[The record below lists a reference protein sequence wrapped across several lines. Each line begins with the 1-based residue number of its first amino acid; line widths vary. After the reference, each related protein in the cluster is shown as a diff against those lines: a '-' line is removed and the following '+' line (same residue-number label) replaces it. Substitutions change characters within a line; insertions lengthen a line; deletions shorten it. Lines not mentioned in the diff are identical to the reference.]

1 MVSEGKWMI
10 KIYVVCDAG
19 MGSSALGASLLKREF
34 KNSRVEVQI
43 QNVSIDMDMQ
53 EADLLVTH
61 QHFEPSLRKHYPG
74 KQIVGLDDF
83 LNKQNL
89 KKVVQMMEN
98 TKKAV
103 LLKSNI
109 RIKTE
114 IVSSDEAIVAV
125 GRQLLESGYVEEK
138 YIEGMLERDHSL
150 SVFMGNKIAL
160 PHGEYEYKKNILN
173 SGIVVDVYP
182 NGIDWHGETV
192 NLVVGLAGIGE
203 DHIQILSNIATVFGE
218 IEEVDKVLE
227 HQDIDMIFDLLTA
240 EEEA

>member
-1 MVSEGKWMI
+1 MVSKGEWMI

-19 MGSSALGASLLKREF
+19 MGSSALGASLLKKEF
-34 KNSRVEVQI
+34 KNSSVEVQI
-43 QNVSIDMDMQ
+43 QNVSIDMDMR

-61 QHFEPSLRKHYPG
+61 KHFEASLKKHYPG

-98 TKKAV
+98 TRKAV

-114 IVSSDEAIVAV
+114 SVTSDEAIVAV
-125 GRQLLESGYVEEK
+125 GKQLLESGYVEEK

-160 PHGEYEYKKNILN
+160 PHGEYDYKKNILN

-227 HQDIDMIFDLLTA
+227 HQDIDMIYDLLTA
-240 EEEA
+240 EDNA

>member
-1 MVSEGKWMI
+1 MVSEGKRMI

>member
-1 MVSEGKWMI
+1 MI

-19 MGSSALGASLLKREF
+19 MGSSALGASLLKKEF
-34 KNSRVEVQI
+34 KNSCLEVQI
-43 QNVSIDMDMQ
+43 QNVSIDMDMR

-61 QHFEPSLRKHYPG
+61 QHFEQSLRKHYPG
-74 KQIVGLDDF
+74 KIIVGLDDF

-98 TKKAV
+98 TKLAV

-109 RIKTE
+109 RIKRET
-114 IVSSDEAIVAV
+114 VTSDEAIVAV
-125 GRQLLESGYVEEK
+125 GKQLLDSGYVEAK

-160 PHGEYEYKKNILN
+160 PHGEYDYKKNILN

-218 IEEVDKVLE
+218 IEEVEKVLE
-227 HQDIDMIFDLLTA
+227 HQDVDKIYELLTA
-240 EEEA
+240 EEEL

>member
-1 MVSEGKWMI
+1 MVSEGKRMI

-74 KQIVGLDDF
+74 KKIVGLDDF

-109 RIKTE
+109 RIKMET
-114 IVSSDEAIVAV
+114 VTSDEAIVAV
-125 GRQLLESGYVEEK
+125 GKQLLESGYVEEK

-182 NGIDWHGETV
+182 NGVDWHGETV

>member
-1 MVSEGKWMI
+1 MVSEGKRMI

-43 QNVSIDMDMQ
+43 QNVSIDMDMR

-109 RIKTE
+109 HIKTE
-114 IVSSDEAIVAV
+114 TVSSDEAIVAV
-125 GRQLLESGYVEEK
+125 GKQLLDSGYVEEK

-160 PHGEYEYKKNILN
+160 PHGEYDYKKNILN

>member
-1 MVSEGKWMI
+1 MVSEGKRMI

-114 IVSSDEAIVAV
+114 IVTSDEAIVAV
-125 GRQLLESGYVEEK
+125 GKQLLESGYVEEK

>member
-1 MVSEGKWMI
+1 MVSEGKRMI

-125 GRQLLESGYVEEK
+125 GKQLLESGYVEEK

>member
-1 MVSEGKWMI
+1 MVSEGKRMI

-43 QNVSIDMDMQ
+43 QNVSIDMDMR

-109 RIKTE
+109 RIKMET
-114 IVSSDEAIVAV
+114 VTSDEAIVAV
-125 GRQLLESGYVEEK
+125 GKQLLESGYVEEK

-182 NGIDWHGETV
+182 NGVDWHGETV

>member
-1 MVSEGKWMI
+1 MI

-19 MGSSALGASLLKREF
+19 MGSSALGASLLKKEF
-34 KNSRVEVQI
+34 KNSSLEVQI
-43 QNVSIDMDMQ
+43 QNVSIDMDMR

-74 KQIVGLDDF
+74 KKIVGLDDF

-89 KKVVQMMEN
+89 KKVVKMMEN

-109 RIKTE
+109 RIKTDT
-114 IVSSDEAIVAV
+114 VTSDEAIIAV
-125 GRQLLESGYVEEK
+125 GKQLLESGYVEEK

-160 PHGEYEYKKNILN
+160 PHGEYDYKKNILN

-182 NGIDWHGETV
+182 NGVDWHGETV

-227 HQDIDMIFDLLTA
+227 HQNVDMIYELLTA
-240 EEEA
+240 EDNA

>member
-1 MVSEGKWMI
+1 MVSEGERMI
-10 KIYVVCDAG
+10 KIFVVCDAG
-19 MGSSALGASLLKREF
+19 MGSSALGASLLKKEF
-34 KNSRVEVQI
+34 KNSSLEVQI
-43 QNVSIDMDMQ
+43 QNVSIDMDMR

-74 KQIVGLDDF
+74 KKIVGLDDF

-114 IVSSDEAIVAV
+114 TVTSDEAIIEV
-125 GRQLLESGYVEEK
+125 GRQLLDSGYVEEK

-160 PHGEYEYKKNILN
+160 PHGEYDYKKNILN

-182 NGIDWHGETV
+182 NGVDWHGETV

-218 IEEVDKVLE
+218 IEEVNKVLE
-227 HQDIDMIFDLLTA
+227 HQNVDMIYELLTA
-240 EEEA
+240 EDNA

>member
-125 GRQLLESGYVEEK
+125 GKQLLESGYVEEK

>member
-1 MVSEGKWMI
+1 MVSEGKRMI

-125 GRQLLESGYVEEK
+125 GKQLLESGYVEEK

-192 NLVVGLAGIGE
+192 NLVVGLAGIGD

>member
-1 MVSEGKWMI
+1 MVSEGKRMI

-98 TKKAV
+98 TKKTV

-125 GRQLLESGYVEEK
+125 GKQLLESGYVEEK

>member
-1 MVSEGKWMI
+1 
-10 KIYVVCDAG
+10 
-19 MGSSALGASLLKREF
+19 
-34 KNSRVEVQI
+34 
-43 QNVSIDMDMQ
+43 
-53 EADLLVTH
+53 
-61 QHFEPSLRKHYPG
+61 
-74 KQIVGLDDF
+74 
-83 LNKQNL
+83 
-89 KKVVQMMEN
+89 MEN

-114 IVSSDEAIVAV
+114 TVTSDEAIIEV
-125 GRQLLESGYVEEK
+125 GRQLLDSGYVEEK

-160 PHGEYEYKKNILN
+160 PHGEYDYKKNILN

-182 NGIDWHGETV
+182 NGVDWHGETV

-218 IEEVDKVLE
+218 IEEVNKVLE
-227 HQDIDMIFDLLTA
+227 HQNVDMIYELLTA
-240 EEEA
+240 EDNA

>member
-1 MVSEGKWMI
+1 MVSEGKRMI

-192 NLVVGLAGIGE
+192 NLVVGLAGIGD

>member
-1 MVSEGKWMI
+1 MI

-19 MGSSALGASLLKREF
+19 MGSSALGASLLKKEF
-34 KNSRVEVQI
+34 KNSSLEVHI
-43 QNVSIDMDMQ
+43 QNVSIDMDMR

-61 QHFEPSLRKHYPG
+61 QHFESSLRKHYPS
-74 KQIVGLDDF
+74 KLIVGLDDF

-114 IVSSDEAIVAV
+114 ALTSDEAIVAV
-125 GRQLLESGYVEEK
+125 GKQLLADGYVEAR

-160 PHGEYEYKKNILN
+160 PHGEYDYKRNILH

-182 NGIDWHGETV
+182 NGIDWHGDTV

-218 IEEVDKVLE
+218 IEEVDRVLK
-227 HQDIDMIFDLLTA
+227 HQDVDMIYELLTA
-240 EEEA
+240 EDAS